1 MKTCLPFVMLL
12 ILTPAEANAEGYMA
26 TIFINNAP
34 QQQSLAIET
43 GLAAAPDQLCQNIPS
58 GQCCE
63 TPPSPPSAPTPPE
76 PDISAGYLAFAVNG
90 VGIGELNPPAT
101 GRSYGTLLS
110 LYGEGWKGGVQWHPG
125 DVIRIRGSGGA
136 IAAFDGTITLPQ
148 DLSGIRPALIVPPTS
163 RLVYR
168 PFPFPPQP
176 VQRTRIPLNH
186 PIEIFWSPEAG
197 NTLDTVRVDMTD
209 FTHEDLVVSCV
220 APDQAGHLLVQV
232 PGPAPFAAGD
242 KGALIITRNRFA
254 TPAKPSANA
263 TIVFHASYLMGG
275 SVLFVEH

>member
-1 MKTCLPFVMLL
+1 MKTCLPFLVLL
-12 ILTPAEANAEGYMA
+12 ILTRAEANAESYRA

-34 QQQSLAIET
+34 QQQSIAIET
-43 GLAAAPDQLCQNIPS
+43 GVASAPDRLCQNIPS
-58 GQCCE
+58 GHCCE
-63 TPPSPPSAPTPPE
+63 TPPSPPPALTPPE

-90 VGIGELNPPAT
+90 VGFGELKPPSAGST
-101 GRSYGTLLS
+101 YGTLLS
-110 LYGEGWKGGVQWHPG
+110 LYGEGWKGGVQWHPD

-136 IAAFDGTITLPQ
+136 IAAFDGTITLPP
-148 DLSGIRPALIVPPTS
+148 DLSGIRPALLVPPTS

-168 PFPFPPQP
+168 PFPPRP

-197 NTLDTVRVDMTD
+197 NTQDTVHVDMTD
-209 FTHEDLVVSCV
+209 FTRGLAVSCV
-220 APDQAGHLLVQV
+220 ATDRAGHLLVQV
-232 PGPAPFAAGD
+232 PGPAPFATGD

-275 SVLFVEH
+275 SVLFVAH